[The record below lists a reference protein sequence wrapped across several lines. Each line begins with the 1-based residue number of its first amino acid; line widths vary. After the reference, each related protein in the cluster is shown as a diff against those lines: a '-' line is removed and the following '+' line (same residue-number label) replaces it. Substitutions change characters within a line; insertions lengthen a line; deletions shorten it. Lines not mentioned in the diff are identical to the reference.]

1 MFINIKKIIS
11 LLLIFSLLTVCGC
24 AKEKEEPNVP
34 TTEELIAS
42 LYNDLITAEGSEADA
57 SVIID
62 YVSDWAKDNGISYE
76 KASNGS
82 LVMKFK
88 ASKGC
93 GEYPSTILHCS
104 ISGKNNETEMQY
116 LAVMMHS
123 ITNLEQHGALS
134 AIVSPADNAD
144 KIDKKYLDADNFIN
158 LEYSDDELSLLTSC
172 AASSKYK
179 LTKKIHYTAPRYDT
193 AYRITIRD
201 LKGGKVSNLEEGHPN
216 PLLNINSI
224 LANFKTNGL
233 LYDLASFSGCASS
246 DNYGTKASAVIVIS
260 ESDIENF
267 EKRLDKAIAK
277 FDKKWG
283 DLEDGYEFSYEQT
296 DMPSKVLTPESAS
309 DIVSLF
315 YTMISGVYLT
325 DEETNDTIAYTN
337 IGRLSIKNST
347 ASVRIKA
354 ASKSYSTLDE
364 MDDAIKTIAEISDF
378 KCKKT
383 YSSVLWKEYDNHG
396 LLGSFQFAANEVIG
410 NKIEET
416 DTFETHL
423 CGIIKNRNNNI
434 SLLSLGLNYNRWDD
448 ASNIIIR
455 FLEDITAADIVS
467 QYFEIE

>member
-11 LLLIFSLLTVCGC
+11 LLLIFSMLTVCGC

-42 LYNDLITAEGSEADA
+42 LYNDLITDEGSETDA
-57 SVIID
+57 SEIID
-62 YVSDWAKDNGISYE
+62 YVSDWAKDNDISYD

-82 LVMKFK
+82 LIMKFK

-93 GEYPSTILHCS
+93 DEYPSTVLHCS
-104 ISGKNNETEMQY
+104 ISGENNETEMQY
-116 LAVMMHS
+116 LAVMMYS

-134 AIVSPADNAD
+134 AIVSPADKAD
-144 KIDKKYLDADNFIN
+144 EISKKYLDADNFIN
-158 LEYSDDELSLLTSC
+158 LEYSDNELSLLTSC
-172 AASSKYK
+172 AASSKYR

-193 AYRITIRD
+193 AYRITIKN
-201 LKGGKVSNLEEGHPN
+201 LKGGKVSTLEDGHPN

-233 LYDLASFSGCASS
+233 LYDLASFNGCTSS
-246 DNYGTKASAVIVIS
+246 DNYGTKASAVVVIS

-277 FDKKWG
+277 FNKKWG
-283 DLEDGYEFSYEQT
+283 DLEDSYEFTYEQA
-296 DMPSKVLTPESAS
+296 DMPSKVMTPDSAS

-325 DEETNDTIAYTN
+325 DEETDETVAYTN
-337 IGRLSIKNST
+337 IGRLSVKNGT

-364 MDDAIKTIAEISDF
+364 MNDAIKTIAEISDF
-378 KCKKT
+378 NYKKT
-383 YSSVLWKEYDNHG
+383 YSSLLWKEYDNRG
-396 LLGSFQFAANEVIG
+396 LLGSFQFASDEITG
-410 NKIEET
+410 KQIKET

-423 CGIIKNRNNNI
+423 CGILKSKNKN
-434 SLLSLGLNYNRWDD
+434 LSLISFGVNYNSWDD
-448 ASNIIIR
+448 AANIITE
-455 FLEDITAADIVS
+455 FLKDITAADIVS
-467 QYFEIE
+467 QYFETE